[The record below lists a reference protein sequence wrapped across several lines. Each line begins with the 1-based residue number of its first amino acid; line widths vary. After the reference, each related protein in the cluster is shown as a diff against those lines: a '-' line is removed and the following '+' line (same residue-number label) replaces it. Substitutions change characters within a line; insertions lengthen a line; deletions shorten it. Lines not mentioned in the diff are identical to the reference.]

1 MTAAATKKS
10 SPFDSLK
17 PGQTIT
23 CTITKAPR
31 GEGRISTL
39 ERLMR
44 RDPTNAK
51 ALRRGHKL
59 RQQNLNVYNRG
70 NRDWTSRVK
79 CATVVR
85 VAQGEAWTMT
95 FTPDLVPDFRSVE
108 GYVSVK
114 PA

>member
-1 MTAAATKKS
+1 ML
-10 SPFDSLK
+10 DSLK
-17 PGQTIT
+17 PGQKIT

-31 GEGRISTL
+31 GEARISTL

-44 RDPTNAK
+44 RDPVANK
-51 ALRRGHKL
+51 ALKKGHKR

-79 CATVVR
+79 VAKVVR
-85 VAQGEAWTMT
+85 VDAGEAWSMV
-95 FTPDLVPDFRSVE
+95 FTADLLPDFKSIAE
-108 GYVSVK
+108 FIEVK